1 MPSQPNPPTAPAF
14 RYRFIDALRG
24 IAALAV
30 VGFHAKAGHHIDALC
45 DAMPPLV
52 STLLGRGDLGVEV
65 FFVVSGFV
73 LAHSMADTDVDL
85 RYVGRFLLRRSV
97 RLDPP
102 YWASMVLVVALGL
115 LSNRFVPG
123 KAFAPPGAGRV
134 LAHVL
139 YLQDLLGVPP
149 LNSIYWTLCI
159 EIQFYLAF
167 ALLMLVATALRRR
180 GLSVD
185 RAFYAVILPA
195 ALIADLWPLGL
206 APFEVRG
213 LFVSRFHLFVAGVV
227 VWWAVVPRRG
237 DRPATV
243 LGAGSVVL
251 LATAAAVRGDVALG
265 AGAATA
271 AAILVA
277 GTLRKLATWLSA
289 RPLQFLGAISYS
301 LYLVHNPVTGA
312 LFRAGYRLT
321 GDTVALEATWL
332 GLVLGLCV
340 ALAYAFHR
348 AVERPSL
355 ALSRRIALRARRGSR

>member
-1 MPSQPNPPTAPAF
+1 MSSQPHPATAFAF

-24 IAALAV
+24 LAALAV

-45 DAMPPLV
+45 DAMPPFV

-73 LAHSMADTDVDL
+73 LAHSMAETDVDL

-123 KAFAPPGAGRV
+123 KAFAPPGPGRV

-159 EIQFYLAF
+159 EVQFYLAF
-167 ALLMLVATALRRR
+167 ALMMLLATALRRR
-180 GLSVD
+180 GLSAD

-195 ALIADLWPLGL
+195 ALVADLWPLGL

-213 LFVSRFHLFVAGVV
+213 LFVGRFHLFVAGVV
-227 VWWAVVPRRG
+227 VWWAAVPRRG
-237 DRPATV
+237 DR
-243 LGAGSVVL
+243 
-251 LATAAAVRGDVALG
+251 LATTLAVGSPAPVPRRHLVQPVSRAQPRHRRALPRGLPPDRRHGRARGDVAG
-265 AGAATA
+265 ARARARHRARLRLPPCFRASEPRAQPEDHPQVSTTLRQSRRRA
-271 AAILVA
+271 VRAQRSSRRAIE
-277 GTLRKLATWLSA
+277 GTL
-289 RPLQFLGAISYS
+289 
-301 LYLVHNPVTGA
+301 
-312 LFRAGYRLT
+312 
-321 GDTVALEATWL
+321 
-332 GLVLGLCV
+332 
-340 ALAYAFHR
+340 
-348 AVERPSL
+348 
-355 ALSRRIALRARRGSR
+355 

>member
-1 MPSQPNPPTAPAF
+1 MPVPSAA

-24 IAALAV
+24 LAAVAV

-45 DAMPPLV
+45 HAMPPFA

-73 LAHSMADTDVDL
+73 LAHSMADADVDL
-85 RYVGRFLLRRSV
+85 RYVGRFLLRRQV

-102 YWASMVLVVALGL
+102 YWASMLLVVALGA
-115 LSNRFVPG
+115 LSNRIVPG
-123 KAFAPPGAGRV
+123 KAFVPPGPGRV
-134 LAHVL
+134 LAHVF
-139 YLQDLLGVPP
+139 YLQDLLGVAP

-167 ALLMLVATALRRR
+167 ALMMLLATALRRR

-185 RAFYAVILPA
+185 SAFYAVTLPA
-195 ALIADLWPLGL
+195 VAVSDLWPLGL

-213 LFVSRFHLFVAGVV
+213 LFVPHFHLFVAGVT

-237 DRPATV
+237 DRRAAGFAV
-243 LGAGSVVL
+243 GSLALLGIAAG
-251 LATAAAVRGDVALG
+251 ARGDVALG

-271 AAILVA
+271 GAILVA
-277 GTLRKLATWLSA
+277 GTLGKLTTWLSA

-321 GDTVALEATWL
+321 GDTVALEAMWM
-332 GLVLGLCV
+332 GLVLGLCA
-340 ALAYAFHR
+340 ALAYVFHR
-348 AVERPSL
+348 VVERPSL
-355 ALSRRIALRARRGSR
+355 ALSRKIAPRRERL

>member
-1 MPSQPNPPTAPAF
+1 
-14 RYRFIDALRG
+14 
-24 IAALAV
+24 
-30 VGFHAKAGHHIDALC
+30 
-45 DAMPPLV
+45 MPPFV

-65 FFVVSGFV
+65 FFVLSGFV

-102 YWASMVLVVALGL
+102 YWASMILVVALGL

-123 KAFAPPGAGRV
+123 KAFAPPGPGRV

-159 EIQFYLAF
+159 EIQFYAAF
-167 ALLMLVATALRRR
+167 ALMMLLATALRRR
-180 GLSVD
+180 GLPAG
-185 RAFYAVILPA
+185 RAFYAVTLPA
-195 ALIADLWPLGL
+195 VAAADLWPLGL

-213 LFVSRFHLFVAGVV
+213 LFVRQFHLFVAGVV

-237 DRPATV
+237 DRSARA

-251 LATAAAVRGDVALG
+251 LAIAAVARGDVALG

-277 GTLRKLATWLSA
+277 GTLGKLTTWLSA

-321 GDTVALEATWL
+321 GDTVALEAMWL
-332 GLVLGLCV
+332 GLVLGLCI
-340 ALAYAFHR
+340 ALAYVFHR

-355 ALSRRIALRARRGSR
+355 LLSRRITLRARRGSR